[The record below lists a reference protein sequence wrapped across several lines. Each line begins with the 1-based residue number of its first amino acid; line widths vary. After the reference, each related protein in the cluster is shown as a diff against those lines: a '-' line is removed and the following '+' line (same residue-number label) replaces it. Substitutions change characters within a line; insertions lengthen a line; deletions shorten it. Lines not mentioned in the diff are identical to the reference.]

1 MFHAPAT
8 LTILFGTE
16 TGMGAALAD
25 WAVNAAACR
34 NLHARA
40 IDMATYN
47 TFRLP
52 EERDLLLICST
63 HGEGDPPET
72 AKDFFDFLA
81 ETEARLPD
89 LRFAVLALG
98 DSGYD
103 EFCAAGKF
111 LDRRFEEL
119 GATRLAPRQD
129 MDVGERSRA
138 RDWIAALLDAVAVRC
153 T

>member
-8 LTILFGTE
+8 ITILFGTE
-16 TGMGAALAD
+16 TGMAATLAN
-25 WAVNAAACR
+25 WSVTAAACR
-34 NLHARA
+34 NVHARA

-52 EERDLLLICST
+52 QERNLLLICST
-63 HGEGDPPET
+63 HGEGDPPQT
-72 AKDFFDFLA
+72 AEDFFDFLA
-81 ETEARLPD
+81 KTDDRLSE

-119 GATRLAPRQD
+119 GATRLALRQD

-138 RDWIAALLDAVAVRC
+138 RDWIVALLDSLAVHSA
-153 T
+153 